1 MKAVV
6 QRVTKASVSIDGR
19 VKGEINQGLMILLG
33 VKDGD
38 TKAQAELLAGKIAG
52 LRIFTDEQDKM
63 NLSVLDVGGEA
74 LVVSNFTLYG
84 DCKKG
89 KRPSYIG
96 AARPDVADPLY
107 TYFVECLAQAGVKRL
122 ATGEFGADM
131 QVLIQNDG
139 PVTLILDT
147 EEIMPKNL

>member
-6 QRVTKASVSIDGR
+6 QRVSKASVSIEGR
-19 VKGEINQGLMILLG
+19 ISGEIDKGLMILLG
-33 VKDGD
+33 IKEGD
-38 TKAQAELLAGKIAG
+38 TKAQAEFLAAKIAG

-63 NLSVLDVGGEA
+63 NLSALDVGGEA

-89 KRPSYIG
+89 KRPSYIT
-96 AARPDVADPLY
+96 AARPETADPLY
-107 TYFVECLAQAGVKRL
+107 EYFVERLAAAGISKV

-131 QVLIQNDG
+131 QVMIQNDG

-147 EEIMPKNL
+147 EEIMPKTL